1 LKKGDQTMT
10 VVQIEKPEDT
20 KLADWF
26 AELRLWFDKND
37 CSPILFSE
45 TGRVMNRSRFNIKFS
60 DDAQA
65 RLFVSTFAKYRPT
78 MPFAK

>member
-1 LKKGDQTMT
+1 MT
-10 VVQIEKPEDT
+10 VVQIEKPEDA

-26 AELRLWFDKND
+26 AELRSWFDEND

-45 TGRVMNRSRFNIKFS
+45 AGREMNKSRFNIKFA

-65 RLFVSTFAKYRPT
+65 RLFVSTFARYRPT

>member
-1 LKKGDQTMT
+1 MT
-10 VVQIEKPEDT
+10 VVQIEKPEDA

-26 AELRLWFDKND
+26 AELRSWFDNND

-45 TGRVMNRSRFNIKFS
+45 ASKEMSRPRFNIKFA
-60 DDAQA
+60 DDVQA
-65 RLFVSTFAKYRPT
+65 RLFVSTFARYRPT

>member
-1 LKKGDQTMT
+1 MT
-10 VVQIEKPEDT
+10 VVQIEKPQDT